1 MEWGLNVV
9 MFMEIII
16 EYMSFF
22 YIIFRK
28 NLCVSFFKKFLY
40 FIPVIILLVCLG
52 FIKWDN
58 TLLNLTGIFISIFM
72 IKIFFE
78 ISVRETVKLYFVA
91 FSSLFF

>member
-52 FIKWDN
+52 FINRYIYFYFYDKD
-58 TLLNLTGIFISIFM
+58 IF
-72 IKIFFE
+72 
-78 ISVRETVKLYFVA
+78 
-91 FSSLFF
+91 

>member
-40 FIPVIILLVCLG
+40 FIPVIILLHHFTSFL
-52 FIKWDN
+52 
-58 TLLNLTGIFISIFM
+58 
-72 IKIFFE
+72 
-78 ISVRETVKLYFVA
+78 
-91 FSSLFF
+91 

>member
-28 NLCVSFFKKFLY
+28 NLCVSFFKKFLILFLSVKENFCFKARAVFCASVKIPALPH
-40 FIPVIILLVCLG
+40 FIRDRFNLKDLARFCFPVV
-52 FIKWDN
+52 
-58 TLLNLTGIFISIFM
+58 
-72 IKIFFE
+72 
-78 ISVRETVKLYFVA
+78 
-91 FSSLFF
+91 